1 MKINA
6 LYFLIVLVSLLA
18 ITPCMSQEKN
28 STRKPTSN
36 PSDTIQQHNK
46 KVQDTVKKVKSIA
59 SKAALRSAILPG
71 LGQIY
76 NKKYWKLPL
85 VYGAIAIPVSLFS
98 YNKTWYDRTRF
109 AYQVRSSQDTANYAQ
124 IWRSL
129 KPISTES
136 LKRYRNEFRKSMD
149 LSVLYFLLAWGLNVV
164 DATVDG
170 HLRTFDISN
179 DLSME
184 VKPYIP
190 PNLSSGGL
198 TLKVG
203 FRKKEEQPTSIG
215 F

>member
-1 MKINA
+1 MRSRVFYLLIA
-6 LYFLIVLVSLLA
+6 FLGLMF
-18 ITPCMSQEKN
+18 ITPCMSQENGNAKK
-28 STRKPTSN
+28 STPSK
-36 PSDTIQQHNK
+36 SDTIQQNNNK
-46 KVQDTVKKVKSIA
+46 IQDTTKKVKSFA

-85 VYGAIAIPVSLFS
+85 VYGAIAIPVTLFT
-98 YNKTWYDRTRF
+98 YNKTWYERTRF
-109 AYQVRSSQDTANYAQ
+109 AYQVRSNKDTANYEQ

-149 LSVLYFLLAWGLNVV
+149 LSVLYLLLAWGLNVI

-170 HLRTFDISN
+170 HLRTFDIGD
-179 DLSME
+179 DLSMQI
-184 VKPYIP
+184 KPYIP
-190 PNLSSGGL
+190 SNLSSGGL
-198 TLKVG
+198 TFKVG
-203 FRKKEEQPTSIG
+203 FKKKEEHSKSIG

>member
-1 MKINA
+1 
-6 LYFLIVLVSLLA
+6 
-18 ITPCMSQEKN
+18 
-28 STRKPTSN
+28 
-36 PSDTIQQHNK
+36 
-46 KVQDTVKKVKSIA
+46 
-59 SKAALRSAILPG
+59 
-71 LGQIY
+71 
-76 NKKYWKLPL
+76 
-85 VYGAIAIPVSLFS
+85 
-98 YNKTWYDRTRF
+98 
-109 AYQVRSSQDTANYAQ
+109 
-124 IWRSL
+124 
-129 KPISTES
+129 
-136 LKRYRNEFRKSMD
+136 MD

-203 FRKKEEQPTSIG
+203 FRKKEEQPISIG

>member
-1 MKINA
+1 
-6 LYFLIVLVSLLA
+6 
-18 ITPCMSQEKN
+18 MSQQKN
-28 STRKPTSN
+28 NSRKSKL
-36 PSDTIQQHNK
+36 SIQDSMQQVNK
-46 KVQDTVKKVKSIA
+46 KIEDTTKKVKSIA

-76 NKKYWKLPL
+76 NKKYWKVPL
-85 VYGAIAIPVSLFS
+85 VYGAIAIPASLFT
-98 YNKTWYDRTRF
+98 YNKTWYERTRF
-109 AYQVRSSQDTANYAQ
+109 AYQVRSNQDTASYAQ

-129 KPISTES
+129 KPLSTES

-184 VKPYIP
+184 VKPYVP
-190 PNLSSGGL
+190 TNLSSGGL
-198 TLKVG
+198 TFKVG
-203 FRKKEEQPTSIG
+203 FKKKEDQPNNIG

>member
-1 MKINA
+1 MKANVSYLLMI
-6 LYFLIVLVSLLA
+6 FLGLIF
-18 ITPCMSQEKN
+18 ITPSMSQENNNAKKLKVN
-28 STRKPTSN
+28 K
-36 PSDTIQQHNK
+36 SDTIQQNIK
-46 KVQDTVKKVKSIA
+46 KIQDTTKKVKSIA

-85 VYGAIAIPVSLFS
+85 VYGAIAIPVSLFT
-98 YNKTWYDRTRF
+98 YNKTWYERTRF
-109 AYQVRSSQDTANYAQ
+109 AYQVRSNQDTANYGQ

-149 LSVLYFLLAWGLNVV
+149 ISVLYFLLAWGLNVV

-170 HLRTFDISN
+170 HLRTFDIGD
-179 DLSME
+179 DLSMQ

-190 PNLSSGGL
+190 SNLTSGGL
-198 TLKVG
+198 TFKVG
-203 FRKKEEQPTSIG
+203 FKKKEEHPNSIG

>member
-1 MKINA
+1 MNFSVRHFV
-6 LYFLIVLVSLLA
+6 LFTFLLMA
-18 ITPCMSQEKN
+18 IAPCMSQRKN
-28 STRKPTSN
+28 NLNTKGISQ
-36 PSDTIQQHNK
+36 SDSLQKRIK
-46 KVQDTVKKVKSIA
+46 KSEDTVKKVKSIA

-85 VYGAIAIPVSLFS
+85 VYGGLAIPVSLFS
-98 YNKTWYDRTRF
+98 YNKQWYDRTRY
-109 AYQVRSSQDTANYAQ
+109 AYQVRSNQDTAGYAQ

-129 KPISTES
+129 KPLSTES

-149 LSVLYFLLAWGLNVV
+149 LSVIYLLLVWGLNVV

-170 HLRTFDISN
+170 HLRTFDISD

-190 PNLSSGGL
+190 ANLSSGGL
-198 TLKVG
+198 TFKVG
-203 FRKKEEQPTSIG
+203 FKKKEEHSNIVG

>member
-6 LYFLIVLVSLLA
+6 LYFLIVLVSLAA
-18 ITPCMSQEKN
+18 ITPCMSQVKN
-28 STRKPTSN
+28 STRKIKSSS
-36 PSDTIQQHNK
+36 SDTIQQNTK
-46 KVQDTVKKVKSIA
+46 KVEDTAKKVKSIA
-59 SKAALRSAILPG
+59 SKAALRSAIVPG

-109 AYQVRSSQDTANYAQ
+109 AYQVRSNQDTASYPQ

-149 LSVLYFLLAWGLNVV
+149 LSVLYFLLAWGLNIV

-203 FRKKEEQPTSIG
+203 FKKKEEQPTSIG